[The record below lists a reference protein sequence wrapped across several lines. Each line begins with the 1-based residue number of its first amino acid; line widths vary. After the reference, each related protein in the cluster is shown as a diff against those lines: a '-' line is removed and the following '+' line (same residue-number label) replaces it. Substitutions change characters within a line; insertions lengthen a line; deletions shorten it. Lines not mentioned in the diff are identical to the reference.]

1 VRIAGVAAILVLV
14 LAPAAAAP
22 SDSEVVL
29 TRYAAALEAYVP
41 PKVAIYSYTV
51 SQAVPT
57 DIEQRHLVYRA
68 GNRVRDEI
76 SPLNQAAMTPS
87 SVVIEQ
93 RSDPYSIVLTAPRRS
108 AYELL
113 FVQTSEIAGH
123 TVYVYDAVPN
133 VKSSGF
139 AVTQVAIDTTHYL
152 PRSIRFTSSN
162 GVTSAHGELQ
172 YGPDGT
178 HWVPTAATVTSVIGG
193 KPARERIAWSAFRFP
208 PSLPDSTFRS
218 PRE

>member
-1 VRIAGVAAILVLV
+1 VAGIAAILILAI
-14 LAPAAAAP
+14 APAAAAP
-22 SDSEVVL
+22 LDSEVVL

-76 SPLNQAAMTPS
+76 SPLNQTSMTPS
-87 SVVIEQ
+87 SVIIEQ

-113 FVQTSEIAGH
+113 FVETSEIAGH
-123 TVYVYDAVPN
+123 TVYVYDAIPY

-139 AVTQVAIDTTHYL
+139 AVTQVAIDAMHYL
-152 PRSIRFTSSN
+152 PRAIHFTSSN

-172 YGPDGT
+172 YAPDGM
-178 HWVPTAATVTSVIGG
+178 HWVPTEATVTSVIDG
-193 KPARERIAWSAFRFP
+193 KPARERIAWGGFRFP